1 MAMPPLH
8 FDEKVPSPRRN
19 ITRLQERTRPDLYE
33 RGIGVI
39 TSSRPSRLQGIPT
52 SPSIEPLVLVDP
64 ESPKSP
70 ASPSI
75 EPLVLVNPESPK
87 SPVLDSPEVDLETQS
102 PAPALH
108 DADFEAK

>member
-19 ITRLQERTRPDLYE
+19 ITRLQERTRADLYE
-33 RGIGVI
+33 RGISVI
-39 TSSRPSRLQGIPT
+39 TSSRPSWLQGI
-52 SPSIEPLVLVDP
+52 
-64 ESPKSP
+64 P

-87 SPVLDSPEVDLETQS
+87 SPVLDSPEVDLETQWQS